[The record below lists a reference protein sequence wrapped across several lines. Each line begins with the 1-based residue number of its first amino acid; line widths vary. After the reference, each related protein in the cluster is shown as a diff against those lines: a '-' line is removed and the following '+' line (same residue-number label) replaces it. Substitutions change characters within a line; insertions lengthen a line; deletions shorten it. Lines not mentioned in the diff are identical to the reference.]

1 VLTGDFTDPNVQVD
15 FHATQPL
22 GDEAKIALEQLREAF
37 IEVSETLVLQSGEM
51 AFVDNRIAIH
61 GRTAFVPRYDGQD
74 RWLHRTFVHL
84 DNRRTR
90 VVRAGNGSVLA

>member
-1 VLTGDFTDPNVQVD
+1 MAL
-15 FHATQPL
+15 
-22 GDEAKIALEQLREAF
+22 DELREAF
-37 IEVSETLVLQSGEM
+37 LTVSASLVLQSGEM

-61 GRTAFVPRYDGQD
+61 GRTAFVPRYDGCD

-90 VVRAGNGSVLA
+90 GHRAGNGAVLA